1 MEDRWKR
8 VTFLFETLFCLSRY
22 NFRLP
27 RYRRVKR
34 KVIFN
39 RLLAP
44 IHFNVQTNG
53 RHDSWKTVRTHFQE
67 KIWVTAPIH
76 NLHNRLKRSYVSTTD
91 RDIGIKQKASL
102 ERHGSPHS
110 LKYIRISWKFCSLI
124 RMQYSNLCLCAQF
137 SNIIYQNSACRT
149 WNEYSFRI
157 RNARKEVACAKQYAQ
172 LESSIWQ
179 LARLSNTSCKVA
191 VATDFSTD
199 FPS

>member
-1 MEDRWKR
+1 M
-8 VTFLFETLFCLSRY
+8 
-22 NFRLP
+22 
-27 RYRRVKR
+27 
-34 KVIFN
+34 
-39 RLLAP
+39 
-44 IHFNVQTNG
+44 QTNG

-110 LKYIRISWKFCSLI
+110 LNIFVFRRIFSKFFFHFLFFFFYKVINETWKFCSLI

-149 WNEYSFRI
+149 WNEYSFR
-157 RNARKEVACAKQYAQ
+157 NARKEVAVCKAIRAIGK
-172 LESSIWQ
+172 LD
-179 LARLSNTSCKVA
+179 LATLVYPTRA
-191 VATDFSTD
+191 VKLRWPRI
-199 FPS
+199 FPRIPS